1 MKKTLVASLTVLV
14 ATAAFAFEIH
24 HPNLRDASKATE
36 IALQHIGEAQANNR
50 SVEFGGHLE
59 KAIAHI
65 QQAQQ
70 EITAGDQF
78 NDSHQRH

>member
-14 ATAAFAFEIH
+14 ATTAFAYEIH
-24 HPNLRDASKATE
+24 HPNLRDAYKGTE

-59 KAIAHI
+59 KAIALI
-65 QQAQQ
+65 RQAQQ
-70 EITAGDQF
+70 ELSAGDQY